1 METHLLR
8 RNIKRDGSHINFDE
22 AVCARQDKKQTCAK
36 KIHSRRCENGSL
48 KQIKLV
54 TAIS

>member
-1 METHLLR
+1 MQTHLLR
-8 RNIKRDGSHINFDE
+8 RDIKRDGSHINFDE

-48 KQIKLV
+48 KQTKLV
-54 TAIS
+54 TAIG